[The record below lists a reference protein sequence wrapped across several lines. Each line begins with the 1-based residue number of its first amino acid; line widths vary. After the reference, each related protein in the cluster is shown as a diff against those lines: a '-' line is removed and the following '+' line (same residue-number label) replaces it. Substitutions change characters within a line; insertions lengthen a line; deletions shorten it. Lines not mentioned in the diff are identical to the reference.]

1 MTEGEMLK
9 RDIDTRSKQVPRS
22 EYTERAIVHV
32 KPLVIEQDRP
42 PRRKFLT
49 DRICF
54 RVPSNVACWFIF
66 PCDALDSWY

>member
-32 KPLVIEQDRP
+32 KPP
-42 PRRKFLT
+42 GH
-49 DRICF
+49 
-54 RVPSNVACWFIF
+54 
-66 PCDALDSWY
+66 

>member
-32 KPLVIEQDRP
+32 KPLVIEQIG
-42 PRRKFLT
+42 RR
-49 DRICF
+49 DEG
-54 RVPSNVACWFIF
+54 S
-66 PCDALDSWY
+66 